1 MFCRNSC
8 VRSTHTDLD
17 VVEGDA
23 MSRRNASRV
32 TLVGAVIRGFDNGAS

>member
-1 MFCRNSC
+1 MRG
-8 VRSTHTDLD
+8 THTDLD

-32 TLVGAVIRGFDNGAS
+32 TLVGAIIRDFDNGAS